1 VDRAIA
7 FVAWIRHKILA
18 SEFAERRLKRLQRL
32 TENEKQILRYYF
44 AKQTRSNVLRIDDGV
59 VNSLAADGVIFQS
72 ANVSGGPG
80 LAFAHNIHED
90 VWNYILLNPQLL
102 DGTTNTYRSDAW
114 RF

>member
-1 VDRAIA
+1 L
-7 FVAWIRHKILA
+7 H
-18 SEFAERRLKRLQRL
+18 RL

-72 ANVSGGPG
+72 ANVIGGPG